1 MDYLNEFEFS
11 MDYDVF
17 VEQQIQ
23 NQSSIVEYLNRCI
36 ALESGDIDFLRAY
49 NESFKESAKEII
61 SKIVTKIKTIISKFM
76 ERVGEVVRSDK
87 AWFEKY
93 KDTILKNPFKDRDL
107 TMYKYDIDK
116 LEKGFTIPDYN
127 WNDFEAIAMAED
139 PKKEFISKYLN
150 NMDPN
155 KEIVEQIKTAV
166 RGDNEVEIN
175 MNSLNRTELYNFC
188 VNYGANNDAMT
199 KCTNNL
205 SKAESNINAELGKY
219 STELD
224 SKAREEE
231 SSKQEM
237 AMYEAMLLHEKVK
250 DGGLNKPEEKSKS
263 DGKPAGGT
271 VTMQTGAEKVQLS
284 QDKAKQDVDANLRN
298 NANDTSNTSEK
309 QDKVAKIQKGA
320 SDYFNSLGSMISAKA
335 TLLMEAYKDF
345 RQILR
350 IHVRDYVGTEGEGT
364 TNGAEKNTTSS
375 FTASDGT
382 QYTVK
387 QKHTIKSAKNEEDTN
402 VIKYGSIYIRKG
414 EPINDDGIT
423 KYSTEFADKSGIDKN
438 NVITILELQPRNG
451 GNSYYAV
458 SDHGSPWIR
467 YDADKKFGEKLKE
480 KKDKLFGKKD
490 KEEDK

>member
-11 MDYDVF
+11 MDYDIF

-36 ALESGDIDFLRAY
+36 ALESGDVDFLRAY
-49 NESFKESAKEII
+49 HESFKDSAKDII
-61 SKIVTKIKTIISKFM
+61 SKIITKIKTIISKFM
-76 ERVGEVVRSDK
+76 ERVGEVVKSDK

-93 KDTILKNPFKDRDL
+93 KDTILKNSFKDRDL

-199 KCTNNL
+199 KCSNNL
-205 SKAESNINAELGKY
+205 SKAESNINSELGKY

-237 AMYEAMLLHEKVK
+237 AMYEAMLLHEKVEAGKAK
-250 DGGLNKPEEKSKS
+250 DESKDNS
-263 DGKPAGGT
+263 NSSNNSGT
-271 VTMQTGAEKVQLS
+271 VTMKSGAEDIKLS

-309 QDKVAKIQKGA
+309 QDKVKKLQSGA
-320 SDYFNSLGSMISAKA
+320 SDYFNCLGSMISAKA

-350 IHVRDYVGTEGEGT
+350 IHVRDYVGADGEGGVEA
-364 TNGAEKNTTSS
+364 TNGAERNTKSS
-375 FTASDGT
+375 FKVGDTT
-382 QYTVK
+382 YNIK
-387 QKHTIKSAKNEEDTN
+387 QKANIKSAPDQNGI
-402 VIKYGSIYIRKG
+402 IKYGSTYLKKDG
-414 EPINDDGIT
+414 ETTIDADIQ
-423 KYSTEFADKSGIDKN
+423 KFATEFADKSGISKN
-438 NVITILELQPRNG
+438 DVIAVFEIQPN
-451 GNSYYAV
+451 NDDLFFLV
-458 SDHGSPWIR
+458 CDHGKWNRFTTDVS
-467 YDADKKFGEKLKE
+467 KKERKL
-480 KKDKLFGKKD
+480 KD
-490 KEEDK
+490 KEERNK